1 MSDTLLC
8 TAATQDPG
16 GPHGMVLRDGRA
28 VSLRAIT
35 ETDAPAIQRAFDL
48 LSSES
53 RYNRFLQHRKQ
64 LDPAALA
71 RGVRPRPGQD
81 FILVAT
87 VPQPGGFAIVGGAQ
101 YVRAS
106 PNDDSTCEFAITV
119 AEDWRAGGLAR
130 AMLCALLHRA
140 RRDHYQAMVGLVLAD
155 NAPMLALARRLG
167 FGVQP
172 SSEGDTVVQV
182 LCRLDPAGTGPAA
195 APARM

>member
-1 MSDTLLC
+1 
-8 TAATQDPG
+8 
-16 GPHGMVLRDGRA
+16 MVLRDGRA

-35 ETDAPAIQRAFDL
+35 ESDAPAIQRAFDQ

-53 RYNRFLQHRKQ
+53 RYNRFLQHRKH

-87 VPQPGGFAIVGGAQ
+87 VPQPGGFAIGGGAQ

-106 PNDDSTCEFAITV
+106 PTDDSTCEFAITV
-119 AEDWRAGGLAR
+119 AEDWRGSGLAR
-130 AMLCALLHRA
+130 AMLCALLQRA
-140 RRDHYQAMVGLVLAD
+140 HRDHYQAMIGLVLAD
-155 NAPMLALARRLG
+155 NAPMLALARKLG

-172 SSEGDTVVQV
+172 SSEGATVVQV
-182 LCRLDPAGTGPAA
+182 LYALEPAGTGPAA
-195 APARM
+195 APTPD